1 MKIALVSPYDYSH
14 PGGVVNHIRALDIE
28 FTRRGHDVRM
38 IAPAS
43 EPVNDADGRFIRIG
57 TPVPVP
63 VSGSIGRISLSVHLA
78 PRIKET
84 LEKEKFDIIHLH
96 EPFCPMLCSAMLRFS
111 HSVNVGTFHAAKGRP
126 GYDWGKPITTY
137 LLKRR
142 NRKLHGRIAVSEVAE
157 AFASRHVAGDYTI
170 IPNGVS
176 LERFNPDV
184 LPLNKYQDGKLNI
197 LFVGRIEA
205 RKGLKYLIRAYARLK
220 GNNPQI
226 RLLIVGPGI
235 RLRHKYEA
243 MIAEKGIKDIVFVG
257 PVTNEELPHYYATAD
272 IFCAPAIGRESF
284 GMILLEAM
292 ASGRAVVASNI
303 EGYNSVI
310 TNGIEGLLVPPRD
323 DIAIAQALQNLV
335 SDATLRKKLGARG
348 MVTACRYDWSIVAS
362 QVLDYYEKVLT
373 QNRSKQALFVAS
385 SMVETRQL

>member
-14 PGGVVNHIRALDIE
+14 PGGVVNHIRALDAE
-28 FTRRGHDVRM
+28 FTRRGHDVRI

-63 VSGSIGRISLSVHLA
+63 VSGSIGRISLSLHLA

-84 LEKEKFDIIHLH
+84 LKKEKFDIIHLH

-111 HSVNVGTFHAAKGRP
+111 HSVNVGTFHAAEGRP
-126 GYDWGKPITTY
+126 GYDWGKPITSY

-142 NRKLHGRIAVSEVAE
+142 NRKLHGRIAVSKVAE
-157 AFASRHVAGDYTI
+157 AFASRHVAGDFII

-176 LERFNPDV
+176 LKRFNPDV
-184 LPLNKYQDGKLNI
+184 LPLHKYRDDKLNI

-205 RKGLKYLIRAYARLK
+205 RKGLKYLIRAFARLK
-220 GNNPQI
+220 EDNPQV
-226 RLLIVGPGI
+226 RLLIVGPGV

-243 MIAEKGIKDIVFVG
+243 TIAEQGIKDIVFVG
-257 PVTNEELPHYYATAD
+257 PVTNEELPQYYATAD

-292 ASGRAVVASNI
+292 ASGRAVIASNI
-303 EGYNSVI
+303 DGYNSVI
-310 TNGIEGLLVPPRD
+310 TNSQDGLLVPPRD
-323 DIAIAQALQNLV
+323 DIALARALQKLV
-335 SDATLRKKLGARG
+335 SDASLRQQLAARG
-348 MVTACRYDWSIVAS
+348 VVTACRFDWSINAS
-362 QVLDYYEKVLT
+362 QVLNYYEQVLT
-373 QNRSKQALFVAS
+373 QNKFEQASFVAS
-385 SMVETRQL
+385 SVLEIS